1 MPSKANAQHWYNL
14 SRISSDMRKTAKSEA
29 IEVDQLPLFERM
41 LEIQAAEK
49 EPGYLHSAFAVMSL
63 PASRPKDETQPIVR
77 NDGEY
82 TLMIAPRHKLVNGEP
97 VMLGVPYGPTPRLIL
112 MYVMTQAI
120 KSKMREIELAS
131 SFRDWLRSLGKKSFG
146 GGERGQ
152 MSLVRQHLDRLMHC
166 EWTIKWEGQETD
178 KGRPFAIEQISLMK
192 RAAGYETDD
201 GVGDLRITL
210 TQDFFESLV
219 DHPVP
224 FNWVAV
230 KHMSSSAM
238 ALDLYTYLAHRLPR
252 VGNRPVHLSWQQLK
266 VHFGTDTQSMTRF
279 RQMVRQAWENF
290 VSPAYPEALVDFSGR
305 IIKLEKSPPPI
316 PFRTVA
322 GGGQNKRLL

>member
-1 MPSKANAQHWYNL
+1 MSDISKAQHWYNL
-14 SRISSDMRKTAKSEA
+14 TCMGKQFPQQARDEA
-29 IEVDQLPLFERM
+29 EDLGELPLFERM
-41 LEIQAAEK
+41 LDIQRAER

-63 PASRPKDETQPIVR
+63 PASRPKDEMQPIVR
-77 NDGEY
+77 QDGDY
-82 TLMIAPRHKLVNGEP
+82 SLMISPKHKLIKGKP

-120 KSKMREIELAS
+120 KLKSREIVLAS

-146 GGERGQ
+146 GGQRGQ

-166 EWTIKWEGQETD
+166 DWTIKWEGQGTD
-178 KGRPFAIEQISLMK
+178 KGTPFAIEQISLMK
-192 RAAGYETDD
+192 SAAGYETEE
-201 GVGDLRITL
+201 GLGDLCITL
-210 TQDFFESLV
+210 TQDFYDSLA

-252 VGNRPVHLSWQQLK
+252 VGDRPVHLSWKQLK
-266 VHFGTDTQSMTRF
+266 VHFGSDVQSMTRF
-279 RQMVRQAWENF
+279 RQMVRNAWDTL
-290 VSPAYPEALVDFSGR
+290 VSPAYPQARVDFSGR
-305 IIKLEKSPPPI
+305 VIMLEKSPPPI
-316 PFRTVA
+316 PLRA
-322 GGGQNKRLL
+322 ISK